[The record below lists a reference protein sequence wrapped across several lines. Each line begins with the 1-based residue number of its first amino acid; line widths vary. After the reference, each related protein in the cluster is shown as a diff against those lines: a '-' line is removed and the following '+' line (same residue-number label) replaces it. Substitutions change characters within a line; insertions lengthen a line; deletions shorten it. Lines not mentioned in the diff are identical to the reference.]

1 MASPALP
8 ASSIH
13 EVEHMLFFVLLQ
25 LIVIILAARAAGDLA
40 RRVGQ
45 PRVVGEIVA
54 GLVLGPSF
62 FGHLFPDISHYLF
75 QSVSSM
81 PINIISQIGLLF
93 LMFQIGMDF
102 DFSHLRER
110 KNRTAVQTV
119 SVVSIVLPFALGFA
133 IGQISAPTLAPGI
146 GSLSYSL
153 FVGTALS
160 ITAIPVLGRI
170 MMDFGLT
177 RTRVGAITISAAAI
191 NDVVGWL
198 LLAVIS
204 ALAAAQF
211 SALATFVQLGW
222 LVLYG
227 AICWWLVRP
236 FLRWLIQRSDLGQDR
251 LPPNLVAI
259 TLVAVFISGIC
270 TYQIGIFAIFGGFM
284 MGVLVHDQLKFVALW
299 KRNVGDFVLVF
310 FLPIFFTY
318 TGLRTNI
325 VGLDTLAL
333 WNWCLIIVLAATFGK
348 FGGGYIAARLTGLDH
363 HHAKTIGI
371 LMNTRGLMELIVLN
385 IGYDLGFLPQNVF
398 TILAIM
404 AVVTTVITAV
414 VLRSALPKMGHAVP
428 RGIDA

>member
-1 MASPALP
+1 
-8 ASSIH
+8 
-13 EVEHMLFFVLLQ
+13 
-25 LIVIILAARAAGDLA
+25 
-40 RRVGQ
+40 
-45 PRVVGEIVA
+45 
-54 GLVLGPSF
+54 
-62 FGHLFPDISHYLF
+62 
-75 QSVSSM
+75 
-81 PINIISQIGLLF
+81 
-93 LMFQIGMDF
+93 
-102 DFSHLRER
+102 
-110 KNRTAVQTV
+110 
-119 SVVSIVLPFALGFA
+119 
-133 IGQISAPTLAPGI
+133 
-146 GSLSYSL
+146 
-153 FVGTALS
+153 
-160 ITAIPVLGRI
+160 
-170 MMDFGLT
+170 
-177 RTRVGAITISAAAI
+177 
-191 NDVVGWL
+191 
-198 LLAVIS
+198 
-204 ALAAAQF
+204 
-211 SALATFVQLGW
+211 
-222 LVLYG
+222 
-227 AICWWLVRP
+227 
-236 FLRWLIQRSDLGQDR
+236 
-251 LPPNLVAI
+251 
-259 TLVAVFISGIC
+259 
-270 TYQIGIFAIFGGFM
+270 M